1 MKVHIISLAALAA
14 SLPPGEARLREAD
27 AAGGRMLRP
36 RRLYVCGIRPGIS
49 VLRAAGLPPLP
60 ATPQSREEWL

>member
-27 AAGGRMLRP
+27 AAGGRMPRP
-36 RRLYVCGIRPGIS
+36 RRLSVPVCT

-60 ATPQSREEWL
+60 AAPQSREEWL

>member
-14 SLPPGEARLREAD
+14 PLPPGEARLREAD
-27 AAGGRMLRP
+27 AAGGRMPRP
-36 RRLYVCGIRPGIS
+36 RRLSVRPCT

-60 ATPQSREEWL
+60 ATPQSHEEWL